1 MFSHIIL
8 IFVKV
13 AWFMDW
19 ESRVEWGGVGGDQI
33 LLMAQEMSLL
43 CSGEPTAETKSIL
56 DEAIQQSSTGASK
69 STRHPCGSFLFD
81 FVII

>member
-1 MFSHIIL
+1 
-8 IFVKV
+8 
-13 AWFMDW
+13 MDW

-56 DEAIQQSSTGASK
+56 DEAEEQ
-69 STRHPCGSFLFD
+69 
-81 FVII
+81 